1 MCRENKKNTGQ
12 NSIRGFS
19 LIEIMVA
26 ILIIG
31 TTFIGL
37 LQAFPY
43 AMKINKTAENQTIAS
58 YLAQAKLEELN
69 QLDYEDVATT
79 TIEVKHPLGAT
90 NTPLYTF
97 QRETVATYV
106 DGNMQDSAIDLDL
119 KKITTTVYYTGSLSK
134 TERSYIM
141 QTLIADY

>member
-1 MCRENKKNTGQ
+1 MNKKN
-12 NSIRGFS
+12 NGFS

-69 QLDYEDVATT
+69 QLDYNEIATT
-79 TIEVKHPLGAT
+79 TIEVKHRLGAT
-90 NTPLYTF
+90 SSLLYTF

-106 DGNMQDSAIDLDL
+106 DGNIQDSAIDLGL

-141 QTLIADY
+141 QTLMADY

>member
-1 MCRENKKNTGQ
+1 MSKENKKNTRQ

-43 AMKINKTAENQTIAS
+43 AMKINKTAENQTIAA
-58 YLAQAKLEELN
+58 YLAQEKLEELN
-69 QLDYEDVATT
+69 QLDYDEIATS
-79 TIEVKHPLGAT
+79 TIEVKHRLGAVG
-90 NTPLYTF
+90 TPLYAF
-97 QRETVATYV
+97 QRETVVTYV
-106 DGNMQDSAIDLDL
+106 DGNIQDSAIGLGL
-119 KKITTTVYYTGSLSK
+119 KKIITTVYYTGSLSK

-141 QTLIADY
+141 QTLMADY

>member
-1 MCRENKKNTGQ
+1 MSKAIRKNIRQ
-12 NSIRGFS
+12 NFISGFS

-58 YLAQAKLEELN
+58 YLAQEKLEELN
-69 QLDYEDVATT
+69 QLDYDDIATT
-79 TIEVKHPLGAT
+79 TIEVKHRLGAT

-97 QRETVATYV
+97 QRETSATYV
-106 DGNMQDSAIDLDL
+106 DGNIQDSAIDLGL

-141 QTLIADY
+141 QTLITDY